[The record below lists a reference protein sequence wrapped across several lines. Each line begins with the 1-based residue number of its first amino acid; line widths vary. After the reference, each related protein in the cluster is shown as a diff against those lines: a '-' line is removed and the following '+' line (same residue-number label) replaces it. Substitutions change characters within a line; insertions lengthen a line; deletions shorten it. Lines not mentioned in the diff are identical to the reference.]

1 MVMDT
6 RKNKGYWFLI
16 TFSSILLLFLIVG
29 QSYSLIDYNYI
40 VSIGLQESSE
50 EVTKVGIAWLK
61 AFAIGDT
68 LAYIPLL
75 LLGIIGMI
83 KKRKWGYFSMFASLA
98 ISVYWPIVNLSAI
111 YLAKN
116 DINLNADKYVSFSI
130 ILPILSIYGLWGM
143 FYLYKNR
150 LELKQ

>member
-6 RKNKGYWFLI
+6 WKKTGYWFLI
-16 TFSSILLLFLIVG
+16 IFSSILLLFLIVG
-29 QSYSLIDYNYI
+29 QSYSLIDYNYV

-50 EVTKVGIAWLK
+50 EVSKIGIAWIK

-83 KKRKWGYFSMFASLA
+83 KKRKWGYYSMFASLA

-111 YLAKN
+111 HLAKN
-116 DINLNADKYVSFSI
+116 DINLNADKYLSFSI
-130 ILPILSIYGLWGM
+130 ILPIISIYGLWGI
-143 FYLYKNR
+143 FYLYKNHLR
-150 LELKQ
+150 LKQ

>member
-6 RKNKGYWFLI
+6 GKMGYWFLI
-16 TFSSILLLFLIVG
+16 TFSSVLLLFLIVG
-29 QSYSLIDYNYI
+29 QSFALIDYNYV
-40 VSIGLQESSE
+40 VSIGLQESIE
-50 EVTKVGIAWLK
+50 EVTIIGIAWLK

-75 LLGIIGMI
+75 LAGIIGMI
-83 KKRKWGYFSMFASLA
+83 KKRKWGYISMFASLA
-98 ISVYWPIVNLSAI
+98 ISVYWPIVNLAAI

-130 ILPILSIYGLWGM
+130 ILPIIAIYGLWGM
-143 FYLYKNR
+143 FYLYKNH
-150 LELKQ
+150 LGLKE

>member
-1 MVMDT
+1 MDLYKKIGF
-6 RKNKGYWFLI
+6 RFLI
-16 TFSSILLLFLIVG
+16 AFSCLLLIFLIIG
-29 QSYSLIDYNYI
+29 QSYSLIDYQYA

-68 LAYIPLL
+68 IVYIPLL
-75 LLGIIGMI
+75 FAGIIGMI

-98 ISVYWPIVNLSAI
+98 ISIYWPIVNLSAI

-116 DINLNADKYVSFSI
+116 DINLNPDKYVSFTI
-130 ILPILSIYGLWGM
+130 ILPIISIYGLWGIW
-143 FYLYKNR
+143 YIYKNHS
-150 LELKQ
+150 LLKI

>member
-1 MVMDT
+1 MVKDT
-6 RKNKGYWFLI
+6 WKKKGYWFLI

-29 QSYSLIDYNYI
+29 QSYSLIDYNYV

-116 DINLNADKYVSFSI
+116 DMNLNADKYVSFSI
-130 ILPILSIYGLWGM
+130 ILPIISIYGLWGM
-143 FYLYKNR
+143 FYLYKNH
-150 LELKQ
+150 LGLKQ

>member
-1 MVMDT
+1 MVIDT
-6 RKNKGYWFLI
+6 RKKSYWFI
-16 TFSSILLLFLIVG
+16 IIFSSILLLFLIVG
-29 QSYSLIDYNYI
+29 QSFSLIDYNYI

-75 LLGIIGMI
+75 ILGIIGMV
-83 KKRKWGYFSMFASLA
+83 KKSKWGYISMFASLA

-130 ILPILSIYGLWGM
+130 VLPIISIYGLWGM
-143 FYLYKNR
+143 FYLYKNH
-150 LELKQ
+150 LGLKR

>member
-1 MVMDT
+1 MEVDI
-6 RKNKGYWFLI
+6 RNKKGYWLLI
-16 TFSSILLLFLIVG
+16 TFSGILLLFLLIG
-29 QSYSLIDYNYI
+29 QSYSLIDYNYA

-68 LAYIPLL
+68 LTYIPLL

-116 DINLNADKYVSFSI
+116 DMNLNADKYVSF
-130 ILPILSIYGLWGM
+130 
-143 FYLYKNR
+143 
-150 LELKQ
+150 